1 VKQGED
7 QVTDE
12 PPTRSRFLVRKGAH
26 PGEWMVWDR
35 QTRSPAIFGRR
46 HAVGL
51 SEEQAK
57 RLLEQLT
64 GADGSG
70 SYQG

>member
-1 VKQGED
+1 MTGPPA
-7 QVTDE
+7 E
-12 PPTRSRFLVRKGAH
+12 PRFLVRKGAH
-26 PGEWMVWDR
+26 LGEWMVWDR
-35 QTRSPAIFGRR
+35 QTRRPAIFERR

-64 GADGSG
+64 GNDGSG
-70 SYQG
+70 SDQG